1 MVAIYLLIALVS
13 AITAWHCARDAGH
26 PSRWRSTAFFG
37 LLALLVGAADLLPS
51 PVTGALVLVLLLLG
65 ASGLGRSCAERP
77 LAARE
82 ADAQRLRHRLLWPA
96 LLLPAAAI
104 AVALLFKIW
113 PLPGFVPERL
123 PLVALTLA
131 AMLGLGL
138 ALRLTGS
145 GTREVPPAGARLLD
159 ALGWAGVLPLLLAV
173 LGSLLAQAGTADAVA
188 QLARASLPTD
198 SWWVCLLAY
207 GLGMA
212 ALTAVLGN
220 AFAAFPVLAGAIG
233 VPLLVVEHGAN
244 PAPMAAIG
252 MLCGYC
258 GTLLS
263 PIAANFNLVPTAL
276 LDLPRYAVIRAQV
289 ATALP
294 LLACNLVLLALFLW

>member
-1 MVAIYLLIALVS
+1 MEIVYQLIALVV
-13 AITAWHCARDAGH
+13 ACTAVHCARDAGH

-37 LLALLVGAADLLPS
+37 LLAVLLAAARVLP
-51 PVTGALVLVLLLLG
+51 PALTGALVFALLILG
-65 ASGLGRSCAERP
+65 ASGLGRGRAETP
-77 LAARE
+77 LVERERSAAV
-82 ADAQRLRHRLLWPA
+82 LRHKLFWPA
-96 LLLPAAAI
+96 LLLPVLAIGGALALKTWSPSAVTAAQLPLLALAAA
-104 AVALLFKIW
+104 ALLC
-113 PLPGFVPERL
+113 
-123 PLVALTLA
+123 LA
-131 AMLGLGL
+131 L
-138 ALRLTGS
+138 ALRLTGA
-145 GTREVPPAGARLLD
+145 TPAMVPAASARLVD
-159 ALGWAGVLPLLLAV
+159 ALGWAGVLPLLLAL
-173 LGSLLAQAGTADAVA
+173 LGNLLAQAGTADAVS
-188 QLARASLPTD
+188 QLARQTLPTD

-263 PIAANFNLVPTAL
+263 PIAANFNLVPAAL
-276 LDLPRYAVIRAQV
+276 LDLPRYAVIRAQI

-294 LLACNLVLLALFLW
+294 LLGCNLLLLAWLLW